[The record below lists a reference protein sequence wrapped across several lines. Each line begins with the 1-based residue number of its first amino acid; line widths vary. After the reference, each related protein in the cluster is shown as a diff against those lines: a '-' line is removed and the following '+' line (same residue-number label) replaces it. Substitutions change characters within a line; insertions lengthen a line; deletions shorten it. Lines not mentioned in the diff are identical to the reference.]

1 MIDCDPRIGDNSIL
15 QVSEYLK
22 LSPAECPISALS
34 DTYHLSNE
42 QLEAVFRKARATSP
56 VVYLDDIGYWAVTK
70 FDDIRTV
77 LGDKERFSSEITLEP
92 LRPVAPEVIALFRER
107 GFSPRPTLSNN
118 EKPNHAAIRKVAQA
132 AFSPRRN
139 KALEPYIRKLVND
152 AIDGFEADRRAD
164 LVAQMVY
171 ELPALVL
178 FRLLGIPE
186 SDVGRIKMWADSRL
200 VMSFGKPTVEEQ
212 LVAAG
217 HMADYWDYC
226 VDLVKQRID
235 APQDDLPSD
244 MLAMRGDDGADID
257 IEDVNNV
264 VFGLLLA
271 GHETTT
277 NMSANALLALLENRE
292 TWEAIVADPT
302 LIPNAVEE
310 CLRYRPSVVAWRRL
324 AKTHVELAGVR
335 IAAGDRVLCYLPS
348 GNRDESRFDGGER
361 FDIHRADARGH
372 VAFGF
377 GRHFC
382 LGAPLAR
389 FELAVILEELATR
402 LPGLRLAEGQ
412 DLMPVETV
420 QFRGPQQLWV
430 EWD

>member
-1 MIDCDPRIGDNSIL
+1 MPDFRNVAPD
-15 QVSEYLK
+15 Q
-22 LSPAECPISALS
+22 CPVSALS
-34 DTYHLSNE
+34 DTFRLSNA
-42 QLEAVFRKARATSP
+42 QLEAVMQRARSEDP
-56 VVYLDDIGYWAVTK
+56 GFYMEDIDYWAVMGY
-70 FDDIRTV
+70 DDIKTV
-77 LGDKERFSSEITLEP
+77 LGDKDRFSSEITLQP
-92 LRPVAPEVIALFRER
+92 LRPVAPEVVEVFKER
-107 GFSPRPTLSNN
+107 GFAPRPTLSNN
-118 EKPNHAAIRKVAQA
+118 ENPNHAPVRRVAQA

-139 KALEPYIRKLVND
+139 KQLEPYIRQLVNE
-152 AIDGFEADRRAD
+152 AVDGFEADKRAD

-178 FRLLGIPE
+178 FRLLGIPDE
-186 SDVGRIKMWADSRL
+186 DVSMIKMWADSRL
-200 VMSFGKPTVEEQ
+200 VMSFGKPSLEEQ

-226 VDLVKQRID
+226 LDLVQQRIRE
-235 APQDDLPSD
+235 PQDDLPSD
-244 MLAMRGDDGADID
+244 MLALRDEADIEV
-257 IEDVNNV
+257 EDVNNV

-277 NMSANALLALLENRE
+277 NMSANAILTLLQDPDGWSR
-292 TWEAIVADPT
+292 IVADPG
-302 LIPNAVEE
+302 LIPNVVEE
-310 CLRYRPSVVAWRRL
+310 CLRFRPSVVAWRRL
-324 AKTHVELAGVR
+324 ALTDVELSGVK
-335 IAAGDRVLCYLPS
+335 IAAGQRLLCYLPS
-348 GNRDESRFDGGER
+348 GNRDEAYFDDGEI
-361 FDIHRADARGH
+361 FDIERSNARAH

-389 FELAVILEELATR
+389 FELAVILDELSRR
-402 LPGLRLAEGQ
+402 LPGLRLAPDQ